1 MLFHVEPQ
9 FYSGEIPIIS
19 DIIHVSGGDGEG
31 DFGDGHLVRRSS
43 QLSALRL
50 NRESN
55 LLQPKEFRIVTAV
68 VV

>member
-31 DFGDGHLVRRSS
+31 DFGDGHLVQRNMPMST
-43 QLSALRL
+43 
-50 NRESN
+50 
-55 LLQPKEFRIVTAV
+55 VD
-68 VV
+68 

>member
-31 DFGDGHLVRRSS
+31 DFGDGHLVQRS
-43 QLSALRL
+43 LPFPLV
-50 NRESN
+50 E
-55 LLQPKEFRIVTAV
+55 
-68 VV
+68 